1 MPDRKGEPMDLAIY
15 GSGGLGREVLDCAQ
29 VLNSISP
36 RWERIIFVD
45 DVNPNMTVNGITT
58 ATFDDIHT
66 SNSPENCEFF
76 IAIGEPG
83 VRKALAKKT
92 TECGY
97 RLTTIIHPSAVVSE
111 NAHIEAGVFVGPLAY
126 VSCNTHIEEN
136 VYLQPHV
143 LIGHDAIVRAHSVIS
158 PMASLAGHCQ
168 VGEASYVGMGATVK
182 EKTVIGS
189 RVIVGMGSAVFRDL
203 PDDVVAFGSP
213 ARITKPNEEHRVFK

>member
-1 MPDRKGEPMDLAIY
+1 MDLAIY

-29 VLNSISP
+29 VLNNSSP

-58 ATFDDIHT
+58 ATFDDVCV
-66 SNSPENCEFF
+66 SNPPAVCELF
-76 IAIGEPG
+76 IAVGEPG
-83 VRKALAKKT
+83 ARKALAEKAA
-92 TECGY
+92 ERGY
-97 RLTTIIHPSAVVSE
+97 RLATIIHPSAVVSAS
-111 NAHIEAGVFVGPLAY
+111 AHIEAGVFIGPLAY
-126 VSCNTHIEEN
+126 VSCNTHIGEN

-143 LIGHDAIVRAHSVIS
+143 LIGHDAAVQAHSVIS
-158 PMASLAGHCQ
+158 PMTSLAGHCQ

-182 EKTVIGS
+182 EKVVIGS